1 MGAGVAREITLA
13 VYTGGLQRERIAML
27 RPLSLG
33 ICLAIALTGCITE
46 PRNRTTKAV
55 NTAMTGACLA
65 ARLSPCTIEP
75 TAAEKS
81 QATETKA
88 AAVRANA
95 QRDST
100 AADQDSARRSS
111 CLTDTG
117 PRLPV
122 SSDQCATYGAKG
134 SGNNLR

>member
-1 MGAGVAREITLA
+1 
-13 VYTGGLQRERIAML
+13 ML
-27 RPLSLG
+27 RPLLLG
-33 ICLAIALTGCITE
+33 PCLAIALTGCITE
-46 PRNRTTKAV
+46 PHNRTTKAV

-81 QATETKA
+81 HATETKA
-88 AAVRANA
+88 AAVRADA

-100 AADQDSARRSS
+100 AADKDSARRAS

-122 SSDQCATYGAKG
+122 SSDQCATYGTKG
-134 SGNNLR
+134 SGNNF

>member
-1 MGAGVAREITLA
+1 MLKPLLLA
-13 VYTGGLQRERIAML
+13 T
-27 RPLSLG
+27 
-33 ICLAIALTGCITE
+33 CLAIALTGCITE
-46 PRNRTTKAV
+46 PRNSTTKAV

-75 TAAEKS
+75 SAADKS
-81 QATETKA
+81 KAVETKA

-111 CLTDTG
+111 CLSDTG

-122 SSDQCATYGAKG
+122 SADQCATYGTKG
-134 SGNNLR
+134 SGNNLW